1 MPGGAQSK
9 FVGGV
14 GAAAGV
20 GVVTLACG
28 VEVGSSASEA
38 GTPDIISPNR
48 RATLESQPSDWA
60 ITLPPVEAILS
71 QSYADCQSLT
81 TSKSGQTDL
90 NQSMLGIE

>member
-1 MPGGAQSK
+1 MPGGALSK
-9 FVGGV
+9 FVDDV
-14 GAAAGV
+14 AAAAGL
-20 GVVTLACG
+20 VTLECG
-28 VEVGSSASEA
+28 VEVGSSATEA

-60 ITLPPVEAILS
+60 ITLPPDESILS

-81 TSKSGQTDL
+81 SSKNGQTDL